1 MDASSSLDSVSRLN
15 ALPAAE
21 ARAELLR
28 CCGSSRWADAM
39 LARRPFADAETLQ
52 AEAEAAWNGLLP
64 ADWLEAFRHHPRIGD
79 KEALRARFAATRAW
93 AAGEQA
99 GTRGASEDVLE
110 ALAEGNRAYE
120 ERFGY
125 IFIVCA
131 TGKSADEMLA
141 ALRERLGHEPETEIR
156 VAASEQARITRIRL
170 EKLLGSEV

>member
-1 MDASSSLDSVSRLN
+1 MDASSSLDRVSWLN

-39 LARRPFADAETLQ
+39 LARRPFADAEALQ
-52 AEAEAAWNGLLP
+52 AEGEAAWNGLLP

-93 AAGEQA
+93 AEGEQSGA
-99 GTRGASEDVLE
+99 LGASEDVLE

-125 IFIVCA
+125 IFTVCA

-141 ALRERLGHEPETEIR
+141 ALRQRLGHEPEAEIR
-156 VAASEQARITRIRL
+156 VAASEQAKITRIRL
-170 EKLLGSEV
+170 EKLLASE

>member
-1 MDASSSLDSVSRLN
+1 MDASSSLDSVARLN
-15 ALPAAE
+15 ALPPPE
-21 ARAELLR
+21 ARGALLR

-39 LARRPFADAETLQ
+39 VARRPFGDADALQ
-52 AEAEAAWNGLLP
+52 AAAEAVWNGLLP

-99 GTRGASEDVLE
+99 GALGASEDVLE
-110 ALAEGNRAYE
+110 MLAEGNRAYE

-125 IFIVCA
+125 IFVLCA
-131 TGKSADEMLA
+131 TGKSAGEMLA
-141 ALRERLGHEPETEIR
+141 ALRQRLGHEPEAEIR

-170 EKLLGSEV
+170 EKLLASG